1 MIIQQPSAPAMPW
14 GNTLG
19 AFHQTKM
26 RIEALARAQVVHGL
40 LPDWFDAFGH
50 AEQVISEHTQTLDD
64 DTLDVWNVMLIIER
78 AFTTLAIDM
87 QGNPLPGIARP
98 APSNPPATSKARRLM
113 REVVEKLKGKGNDFA
128 AGFRK
133 GRAAAREERQK
144 KARKER

>member
-1 MIIQQPSAPAMPW
+1 MITQQSTQPVMPW

-50 AEQVISEHTQTLDD
+50 AEQVISEHGQPLDE

-78 AFTTLAIDM
+78 AFTALAIDM
-87 QGNPLPGIARP
+87 QGNPLPGANRP
-98 APSNPPATSKARRLM
+98 APTNPPATGKARRLM
-113 REVVEKLKGKGNDFA
+113 REVVARLKGKGSEFA
-128 AGFRK
+128 AGFK
-133 GRAAAREERQK
+133 NGREAARRERQQ